1 MRDCKSRAEL
11 SHSQPFQ
18 LRALTNTKTL
28 SAEVAVRLQEA
39 INQGELAPGARLVE
53 REIAQ
58 QLGISRMPVR
68 EAIQQLVEQ
77 GLAVK
82 EHRRAAY
89 VNPYSAQELEE
100 IYSVRV
106 VLEQLVMER
115 VLERWT
121 PVAKRQLETIADAMV
136 APAEVGDFHR
146 LYELDN
152 EFHEI
157 IWQLARHNIL
167 LEVVSSLRGRINRFL
182 IEASKSLSNADALN
196 YRAQH
201 YDLIIEIDSGDLARA
216 KQAISTH
223 ILIAKERINHYYR
236 YLAGQSNGY
245 DGNPVSS

>member
-1 MRDCKSRAEL
+1 MTSPD
-11 SHSQPFQ
+11 QPQAFH
-18 LRALTNTKTL
+18 LRPLTSTKTL
-28 SAEVAVRLQEA
+28 SVEVAQRLQEA
-39 INQGELAPGARLVE
+39 INQGHLAPGARLVE

-89 VNPYSAQELEE
+89 VHPYSPQELEE

-121 PVAKRQLETIADAMV
+121 PAAKRQLEQIADAMMG
-136 APAEVGDFHR
+136 PAESGDFHQ

-152 EFHEI
+152 QFHEV
-157 IWQLARHNIL
+157 IWRMAQHSIL

-182 IEASKSLSNADALN
+182 IEAAKSLSHADALN

-201 YDLIIEIDSGDLARA
+201 YELIVQIDSGKVELAQ
-216 KQAISTH
+216 KAISTH
-223 ILIAKERINHYYR
+223 ILIAKERINQYYR
-236 YLAGQSNGY
+236 TLASQVDGQDHTASLE
-245 DGNPVSS
+245 

>member
-1 MRDCKSRAEL
+1 L

-18 LRALTNTKTL
+18 LRALSSAKSL
-28 SAEVAVRLQEA
+28 SVEVAQRLQEA
-39 INQGELAPGARLVE
+39 INQGHLAPGARLVE

-77 GLAVK
+77 GLAIK
-82 EHRRAAY
+82 EHRHAAF
-89 VNPYSAQELEE
+89 VHPYSAQELEE
-100 IYSVRV
+100 IYSVRA

-115 VLERWT
+115 VMDRWT
-121 PVAKRQLETIADAMV
+121 PSAKRQLEQIADAMTG
-136 APAEVGDFHR
+136 PAEVGDFHR

-152 EFHEI
+152 QFHEA
-157 IWQLARHNIL
+157 IWRMAQHSIL

-182 IEASKSLSNADALN
+182 IEAAKSLSKADALS

-201 YDLIIEIDSGDLARA
+201 YDLIVEIDSGNLERA
-216 KQAISTH
+216 QKAIIMH

-236 YLAGQSNGY
+236 YLASQADGQDNHSA
-245 DGNPVSS
+245 PF